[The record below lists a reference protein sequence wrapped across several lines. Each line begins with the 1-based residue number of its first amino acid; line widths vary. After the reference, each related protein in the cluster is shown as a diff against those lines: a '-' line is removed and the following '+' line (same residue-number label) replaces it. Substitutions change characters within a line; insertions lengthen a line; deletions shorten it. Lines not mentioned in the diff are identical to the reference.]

1 MPLKVPTGLPA
12 LDAVRAEGICIEE
25 FDTLTPDTLRVA
37 LLNIMPTKETTEAD
51 FIRLLATSSQKI
63 ELTLVKLDTHVP
75 KNASPEHMARYYK
88 GFSEIRGLHFDGFII
103 TGAPVEKLEYEQ
115 VTYWPELQMIFDW
128 AKENVT
134 STLYICWAAQ
144 AILYHRFSVPKYLLP
159 EKMFG
164 VFPHCIL
171 CREEPLFSGFDETFF
186 VPHSRHT
193 EIRREDIIAEE
204 RVELLSESDESG
216 VYIMKERGINDF
228 FITGHSEYALYT
240 LDGEYK
246 RDVAKGLPIEIP
258 RNYYLDDNPQ
268 LPPVNRWSG
277 HAMRLFN
284 NWLDYYV
291 GSGLKLF

>member
-12 LDAVRAEGICIEE
+12 LDAVRAEGVKIEE
-25 FDTLTPDTLRVA
+25 FDTVTPDTFRVA

-51 FIRLLATSSQKI
+51 FIRLLAGSSHNI

-88 GFSEIRGLHFDGFII
+88 GFGEVRKQHFDGFII
-103 TGAPVEKLEYEQ
+103 TGAPIEKLEYEQ
-115 VTYWPELQMIFDW
+115 VTYWPELQEIFDW

-144 AILYHRFSVPKYLLP
+144 AILYHRFSIPKYLLE

-164 VFPHCIL
+164 IFPHRIL
-171 CREEPLFSGFDETFF
+171 REGVPLFARFEKEFF

-193 EIRREDIIAEE
+193 EIRREDILAEE
-204 RVELLSESDESG
+204 RIELLSESDESG
-216 VYIMKERGINDF
+216 VYIVTERGTRDF

-246 RDVAKGLPIEIP
+246 RDVAKGLPIKIP

-268 LPPVNRWSG
+268 LPPVDRWSD
-277 HAMRLFN
+277 HAIRIFN
-284 NWLDYYV
+284 NWIDCY
-291 GSGLKLF
+291 LKK